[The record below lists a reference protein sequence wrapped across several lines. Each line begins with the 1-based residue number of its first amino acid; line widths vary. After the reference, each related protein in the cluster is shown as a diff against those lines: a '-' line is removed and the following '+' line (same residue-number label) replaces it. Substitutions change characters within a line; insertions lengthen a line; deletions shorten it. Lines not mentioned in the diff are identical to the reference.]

1 MRSSKWLVFI
11 RSRLAGFDRSLTSTL
26 QGALSAAQIENKLLR
41 QKLELFLK
49 RYFGGTR
56 NEGLDPK
63 QLELLLAGLAAM
75 TTAAPAAEKPT
86 HARSTAP
93 AKAVRQPLPVH
104 LETER
109 VVLEPQE
116 VQQQPAGWRKL
127 GEEVTEELDWKPA
140 RFIKR
145 LYIRPK
151 YANAD
156 RIVIAPLPARLIEKG
171 LPGAALLTQVI
182 VGKYEDHLPLYRQ
195 EKIYRQRHG
204 VNLSRQTLCGWV
216 EAAGDWLSPIYRAMK
231 AGLVAGSYLQVD
243 ETPIRYLD
251 PDVKG
256 KSQQGWLWTY
266 SHPRGD
272 VVFEWNI
279 SRSREG
285 PREFLKDFKGKLQT
299 DGYGVY
305 ESLARERGGELI
317 LIGCM
322 AHARRGFHEALGEGR
337 AAAWLVGQ
345 MGQLYAVEKGLREHR
360 AGPDLRAAVRAW
372 QSRPVLGR
380 LRRALEIIRRRVL
393 PKSLLGQAIDYTLS
407 RWEALTRY
415 MEDGRLEIDNNL
427 CENAIR
433 PTAIGKNYPQLS
445 VMRRGEEFPF
455 DMVNDDKVF
464 RPQREGAT
472 RHNYRWSRKCR
483 SLSEGFATERLMCVG
498 VSWSSVCRFISKSA
512 STYRWV
518 VFGLSCPNHK
528 AITSGATPPCSKC
541 MAIVWRKV

>member
-1 MRSSKWLVFI
+1 MDATLPNELSTLQELV
-11 RSRLAGFDRSLTSTL
+11 STL

-49 RYFGGTR
+49 RYFGGTK

-75 TTAAPAAEKPT
+75 TTAAPVVEPPAP
-86 HARSTAP
+86 ARSATP
-93 AKAVRQPLPVH
+93 AKAVRQPLPAH

-116 VQQQPAGWRKL
+116 VQQQPEGWRKL

-140 RFIKR
+140 QFIKR

-151 YANAD
+151 YAKAD

-171 LPGAALLTQVI
+171 LPGAGLLTQVI

-216 EAAGDWLSPIYRAMK
+216 DAAADWLSPIYREMK

-266 SHPRGD
+266 GHPQGD
-272 VVFEWNI
+272 VVFDWNV

-285 PREFLKDFKGKLQT
+285 PRQFLKDFKGKLQT

-317 LIGCM
+317 LVGCM

-345 MGQLYAVEKGLREHR
+345 IGQLYAVEKHLREQN
-360 AGPDLRAAVRAW
+360 AGPQLRAAVRAW
-372 QSRPVLGR
+372 QSRPVLVR

-393 PKSLLGQAIDYTLS
+393 PKSLLGQAIDYALS

-415 MEDGRLEIDNNL
+415 LDDGRLEIDNNL

-433 PTAIGKNYPQLS
+433 PTAIGKKNFLFIGHPEAGQRSAVIYS
-445 VMRRGEEFPF
+445 VLGSCRRLGINPAEYLQDLF
-455 DMVNDDKVF
+455 
-464 RPQREGAT
+464 
-472 RHNYRWSRKCR
+472 
-483 SLSEGFATERLMCVG
+483 ERLPKAKT
-498 VSWSSVCRFISKSA
+498 SEIKSLTPA
-512 STYRWV
+512 AW
-518 VFGLSCPNHK
+518 LK
-528 AITSGATPPCSKC
+528 AKREAQRQSPKS
-541 MAIVWRKV
+541 

>member
-1 MRSSKWLVFI
+1 MDATLPNE
-11 RSRLAGFDRSLTSTL
+11 LSTL
-26 QGALSAAQIENKLLR
+26 RELVSQLRIENQLLR
-41 QKLELFLK
+41 QKLDLFLK
-49 RYFGGTR
+49 RYFGGAK

-63 QLELLLAGLAAM
+63 QLELLLAGLEAM
-75 TTAAPAAEKPT
+75 MIATPVAEKKMP
-86 HARSTAP
+86 ARSVAATRP
-93 AKAVRQPLPVH
+93 VRQPLPAH

-109 VVLEPQE
+109 VVLEPEE
-116 VQQQPAGWRKL
+116 VQQQPSGWRQL

-140 RFIKR
+140 QFIKR

-151 YANAD
+151 YANAE

-171 LPGAALLTQVI
+171 LPGAGLLTQVI
-182 VGKYEDHLPLYRQ
+182 LSKYEDHLPLYRQ

-204 VNLSRQTLCGWV
+204 VNLTRQTLCGWV
-216 EAAGDWLSPIYRAMK
+216 DAAADWLSPIYREMK
-231 AGLVAGSYLQVD
+231 AGLVAGDYLQVD

-266 SHPRGD
+266 SHPQGD

-285 PREFLKDFKGKLQT
+285 PRAFLKEFKGKLQT

-317 LIGCM
+317 LIGCL
-322 AHARRGFHEALGEGR
+322 AHVRRGIHEALGEGR

-345 MGQLYAVEKGLREHR
+345 IGLLYAVEKSLREQT
-360 AGPDLRAAVRAW
+360 AGPNLRAAVRAW
-372 QSRPVLGR
+372 QSRPILAR
-380 LRRALEIIRRRVL
+380 LRRALEIVCRRVL

-415 MEDGRLEIDNNL
+415 VEDGRLEIDNNL

-433 PTAIGKNYPQLS
+433 PTAVGKKNFLFVGHPEAGQRSAVIYS
-445 VMRRGEEFPF
+445 VLGSCRRHGINPAEYLQ
-455 DMVNDDKVF
+455 DVF
-464 RPQREGAT
+464 
-472 RHNYRWSRKCR
+472 
-483 SLSEGFATERLMCVG
+483 ERLPKAKT
-498 VSWSSVCRFISKSA
+498 SEIKSLTPA
-512 STYRWV
+512 AW
-518 VFGLSCPNHK
+518 FK
-528 AITSGATPPCSKC
+528 AKRDAKRRSA
-541 MAIVWRKV
+541 